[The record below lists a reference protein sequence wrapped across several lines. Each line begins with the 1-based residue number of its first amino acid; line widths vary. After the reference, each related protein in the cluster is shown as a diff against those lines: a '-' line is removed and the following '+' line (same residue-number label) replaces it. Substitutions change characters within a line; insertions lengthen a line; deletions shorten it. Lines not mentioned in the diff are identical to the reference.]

1 VQQIFGPL
9 LWSVFR
15 LSAAGFFVSLEISAV
30 ILYNNNNIVNFFCL
44 SVHGIVNTTWNSH
57 AQMRDPGF
65 EPGTAQIS
73 GLTISAFDNRV
84 ITYGW

>member
-44 SVHGIVNTTWNSH
+44 SVHGIVNTT
-57 AQMRDPGF
+57 
-65 EPGTAQIS
+65 
-73 GLTISAFDNRV
+73 
-84 ITYGW
+84 